1 VLVVDLSEA
10 PVAALGKGS
19 DGKKEPVTITPKKET
34 GRNGEMWRLVEQSHQ
49 RSFNSVAEN
58 KLPPDR
64 RLRRSRKRLMKKT
77 LGPLLTVAVEEEEK
91 KKKK

>member
-1 VLVVDLSEA
+1 
-10 PVAALGKGS
+10 
-19 DGKKEPVTITPKKET
+19 
-34 GRNGEMWRLVEQSHQ
+34 MWRLVEHSHQ

-77 LGPLLTVAVEEEEK
+77 LGPLLTVAVEEEK
-91 KKKK
+91 KKKKK